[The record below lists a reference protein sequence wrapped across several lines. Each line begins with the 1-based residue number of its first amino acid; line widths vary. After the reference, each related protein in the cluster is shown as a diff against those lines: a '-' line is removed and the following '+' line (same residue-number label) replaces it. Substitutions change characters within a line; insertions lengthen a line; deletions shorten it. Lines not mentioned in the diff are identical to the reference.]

1 MSRGLVL
8 ALVILGMLH
17 LPRKATGL
25 KFTVIENCV
34 NPLGTSTGAD
44 TAVGVPGIAVHVSV
58 VEFYSSFASIFRL
71 SDGSTISVPAQDRT
85 ESLEYIQDML
95 GSVGV
100 YVNKSDSSS
109 SPFGDV
115 LQICGKDVV
124 DMLLLAVVG
133 NFVAGPGDPN
143 ISPQSSMKSMPSVV
157 IDAYTGQLV
166 MHTPY
171 DAVRGYFVEAL
182 LVISIIVISR
192 LTFVRNNVYTTTF
205 HILPPSYPPQS
216 QLQQLQNQPQ
226 TAVAGK

>member
-1 MSRGLVL
+1 LWCAALFLFAPATTTQGL
-8 ALVILGMLH
+8 
-17 LPRKATGL
+17 T
-25 KFTVIENCV
+25 FTVVENCN
-34 NPLGTSTGAD
+34 NPLGTPGGTG
-44 TAVGVPGIAVHVSV
+44 VEGVRVPGIAVHASAS
-58 VEFYSSFASIFRL
+58 EFYSSFASIFRL
-71 SDGSTISVPAQDRT
+71 SDGSTISVPAQERT
-85 ESLEYIQDML
+85 ESLEYIQGML
-95 GSVGV
+95 KSVGV
-100 YVNKSDSSS
+100 YVNKTDTTAH
-109 SPFGDV
+109 GDV

-133 NFVAGPGDPN
+133 NFVASPGDPN

-205 HILPPSYPPQS
+205 QVVAPTAASS
-216 QLQQLQNQPQ
+216 
-226 TAVAGK
+226 TAVGSSAK